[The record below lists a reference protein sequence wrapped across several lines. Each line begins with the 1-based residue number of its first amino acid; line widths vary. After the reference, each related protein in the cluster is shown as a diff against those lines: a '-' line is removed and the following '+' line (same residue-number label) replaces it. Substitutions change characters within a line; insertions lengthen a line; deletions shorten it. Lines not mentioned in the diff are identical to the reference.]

1 MLVIGG
7 ELGIKIIKIK
17 PDSEAVRPYD
27 GYGHKRMTDLNLFGD
42 DNHWLHIC
50 GENDWGY
57 LALEVL
63 KPILQTAIG
72 IHKEITDHINESNPE
87 VILVGRNDFRLL
99 DILHIARDGE
109 EGISIIRG
117 IPVVKG
123 DFDNG
128 VKFLGKKTK
137 DDSELPFK

>member
-1 MLVIGG
+1 MFFIGG
-7 ELGIKIIKIK
+7 ELGIKVVRVE
-17 PDSEAVRPYD
+17 PDSECIRPYD
-27 GYGHKRMTDLNLFGD
+27 GYGHRRMTDLNLFGD
-42 DNHWLHIC
+42 DDHWLHIC
-50 GENDWGY
+50 GDNDWGY

-72 IHKEITDHINESNPE
+72 IHEEIIDHISVSDPE

-109 EGISIIRG
+109 EGISVIRG

-128 VKFLGKKTK
+128 VRFLGKKTK
-137 DDSELPFK
+137 DDLELPFK

>member
-1 MLVIGG
+1 ML
-7 ELGIKIIKIK
+7 
-17 PDSEAVRPYD
+17 
-27 GYGHKRMTDLNLFGD
+27 DLNLLGD
-42 DNHWLHIC
+42 DAHWLHLC

-72 IHKEITDHINESNPE
+72 IHGEIVSHINESKPE

-128 VKFLGKKTK
+128 IKYLGKKTK
-137 DDSELPFK
+137 DDTELPFT